1 MATTSRATL
10 KGYFNTGDT
19 PTEGNF
25 QDLIDSALNLQDG
38 GTIIATGSGMISFA
52 SGSTDAFHASAPP
65 FIPHLIPG
73 LKVWSIAGSDNPSAA
88 GLPVAD
94 NATTGPWL
102 FDDAN
107 SAAVARLNN
116 DADFTQGALTLV
128 TGGSDGHQTELSTK
142 ATGFTCKPHTQ
153 WWVEAEFKC
162 EDHDACEFFFGL
174 AEEAITTDSWHL
186 VAAAA
191 GKDKVGFVKAV
202 HNQDGVAYAA
212 CKNGGGTISASLDT
226 NLLYDTDADILNL
239 GIYWD
244 GTSLKFYN
252 TIRATG
258 AKRADLTLNT
268 TVTSNIPDDSNLR
281 LCLYNETGEGATHT
295 MTINYVRGAIWS

>member
-107 SAAVARLNN
+107 KSYLMTYNPDFALRSHMPYILHQ
-116 DADFTQGALTLV
+116 ADMM
-128 TGGSDGHQTELSTK
+128 
-142 ATGFTCKPHTQ
+142 ATYIEGDMWNEKKSEPISKS
-153 WWVEAEFKC
+153 VP
-162 EDHDACEFFFGL
+162 
-174 AEEAITTDSWHL
+174 
-186 VAAAA
+186 
-191 GKDKVGFVKAV
+191 KDKQEQKKVD
-202 HNQDGVAYAA
+202 NL
-212 CKNGGGTISASLDT
+212 KN
-226 NLLYDTDADILNL
+226 
-239 GIYWD
+239 
-244 GTSLKFYN
+244 KFDELFAN
-252 TIRATG
+252 
-258 AKRADLTLNT
+258 
-268 TVTSNIPDDSNLR
+268 
-281 LCLYNETGEGATHT
+281 
-295 MTINYVRGAIWS
+295 